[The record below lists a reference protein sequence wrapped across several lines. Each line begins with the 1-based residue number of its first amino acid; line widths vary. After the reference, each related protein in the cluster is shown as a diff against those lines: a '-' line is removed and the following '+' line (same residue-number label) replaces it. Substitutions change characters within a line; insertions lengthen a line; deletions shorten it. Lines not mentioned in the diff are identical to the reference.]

1 MGNTDSKVDF
11 RVAVVQLTS
20 RSQVKYFTKNNSKYV
35 LFIIKANRIK

>member
-20 RSQVKYFTKNNSKYV
+20 RSQVEFRMNSFYIHNSFY
-35 LFIIKANRIK
+35 LTAN

>member
-20 RSQVKYFTKNNSKYV
+20 RSQVNWLEKRFISRFTFV
-35 LFIIKANRIK
+35 LLKIAN

>member
-20 RSQVKYFTKNNSKYV
+20 RSQVTFKLNEISTNISFD
-35 LFIIKANRIK
+35 FIAN